1 MASKYGSRPT
11 GTDGS
16 DFWHRESVA
25 WRHKMRYFSVYLR
38 QPQILLNKHLEL
50 PVRQAVP
57 VAVEDCN
64 CIVPILCACA
74 IYHSQIHATRLDEY
88 WTHHFQ
94 LGLAKRS
101 NIRLFWWV
109 SPNSEMSSGL
119 KVRLHKYP
127 YDSVFQ
133 DLSTG
138 TSIHYLD

>member
-38 QPQILLNKHLEL
+38 QPQIWLNKHLEL
-50 PVRQAVP
+50 PVRQAGP
-57 VAVEDCN
+57 SK
-64 CIVPILCACA
+64 IVIVQSQYYVHVLCTILRSMQLA
-74 IYHSQIHATRLDEY
+74 QM
-88 WTHHFQ
+88 THHFQ
-94 LGLAKRS
+94 LGLAKSS